1 VEAPDNV
8 VAGLADSV
16 DVGKPGLFE
25 SADLERYCSHQAQ
38 ETEGAG
44 TCRQVEY

>member
-1 VEAPDNV
+1 MEAPGNV
-8 VAGLADSV
+8 VAGQTDSV

-25 SADLERYCSHQAQ
+25 SVDLGHYCSHQAQ

-44 TCRQVEY
+44 TCRQVEC